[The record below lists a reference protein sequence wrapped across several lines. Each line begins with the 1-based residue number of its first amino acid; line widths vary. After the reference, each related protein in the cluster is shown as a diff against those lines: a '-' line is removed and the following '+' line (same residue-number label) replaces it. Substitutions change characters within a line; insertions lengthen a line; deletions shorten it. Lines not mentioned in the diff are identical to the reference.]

1 MDFDSLAGGA
11 VPRSALESRVRI
23 RRTFGLL
30 ITALLV
36 AACTPTLVNFA
47 PRVHVVQSGETLF
60 SIAWRY
66 QLDVRELVLWNE
78 LDNPDLILV
87 GQRLFLTPGGMA
99 ETMAAGAGPASAAP
113 SASPGQS
120 GTSRSPGATPP
131 GAPEESD
138 RGASPSADSGQQAST
153 SPAIP
158 RPAPP
163 VATPI
168 PAPSSPPAPAGMAA
182 GSMGAAP
189 AGSEQAAA
197 PQPEQAAVSRPE
209 QAPAPHPEQAA
220 VARPQPEP
228 PPPQPSLAVLPSPT
242 WQWPIRGPVV
252 SPYGAAQGTGSGIGI
267 GGQLGADIRASAAG
281 QVVYAGDGLA
291 AYGNL
296 IIIKHNDTFL
306 SAYGLNDEL
315 VVGEGD
321 SVAQGDL
328 IARMGMGPERQPQVH
343 FEIRRNGT
351 PVDPLGHLPN

>member
-1 MDFDSLAGGA
+1 M
-11 VPRSALESRVRI
+11 PI
-23 RRTFGLL
+23 RRTFWLL
-30 ITALLV
+30 ATALLA

-47 PRVHVVQSGETLF
+47 PRVHIVQSGETLF

-87 GQRLFLTPGGMA
+87 GQRLFLTPEGQA
-99 ETMAAGAGPASAAP
+99 ETQAANVGRPPVVPRVSSGQTGPAQAETRPLETRQPVTESPAVATDSDDGSDQSPADESSAVESPAAESPVAGSPAAGGQQAAGSVASTAVPTPIPTPVPTPSAP
-113 SASPGQS
+113 SAP
-120 GTSRSPGATPP
+120 TRT
-131 GAPEESD
+131 
-138 RGASPSADSGQQAST
+138 T
-153 SPAIP
+153 
-158 RPAPP
+158 
-163 VATPI
+163 
-168 PAPSSPPAPAGMAA
+168 A

-189 AGSEQAAA
+189 ASPEPSEA
-197 PQPEQAAVSRPE
+197 SRPPP
-209 QAPAPHPEQAA
+209 APAA
-220 VARPQPEP
+220 QP
-228 PPPQPSLAVLPSPT
+228 PSLAVLPAPP

-252 SPYGAAQGTGSGIGI
+252 SAYGAAQGTGSGIGI
-267 GGQLGADIRASAAG
+267 GGQLGADIRASAPG

-306 SAYGLNDEL
+306 SAYGHNDAL

-321 SVAQGDL
+321 AVQQGDV

>member
-1 MDFDSLAGGA
+1 MRFLQLS
-11 VPRSALESRVRI
+11 
-23 RRTFGLL
+23 GLFL
-30 ITALLV
+30 TALLAV
-36 AACTPTLVNFA
+36 ACTPTLVDFA

-66 QLDVRELVLWNE
+66 QLDVRELVVWND

-87 GQRLFLTPGGMA
+87 GQRLFLTPGGMDESLRA
-99 ETMAAGAGPASAAP
+99 DAGRTSAGP
-113 SASPGQS
+113 SASPGQ
-120 GTSRSPGATPP
+120 TAPSRPA
-131 GAPEESD
+131 GAPD
-138 RGASPSADSGQQAST
+138 DSAGGGRAAAAPGPQAST
-153 SPAIP
+153 SPAVP

-163 VATPI
+163 VATPV
-168 PAPSSPPAPAGMAA
+168 PAPSSLPTPSPTPAPAAPA
-182 GSMGAAP
+182 TGSMGAAP
-189 AGSEQAAA
+189 ASSGQSAA
-197 PQPEQAAVSRPE
+197 PQPPPRPPAQPPSR
-209 QAPAPHPEQAA
+209 
-220 VARPQPEP
+220 
-228 PPPQPSLAVLPSPT
+228 AVLPASA
-242 WQWPIRGPVV
+242 WQWPVRGAVV

-306 SAYGLNDEL
+306 SAYGHNDTL

-321 SVAQGDL
+321 AVEQGDV

-351 PVDPLGHLPN
+351 PVDPLGYLPD

>member
-1 MDFDSLAGGA
+1 M
-11 VPRSALESRVRI
+11 PI
-23 RRTFGLL
+23 RRTFWLL
-30 ITALLV
+30 ATALLA
-36 AACTPTLVNFA
+36 AACTPTLVSFE
-47 PRVHVVQSGETLF
+47 PRIHVVQSGETLF

-87 GQRLFLTPGGMA
+87 GQRLFLTPGGSA
-99 ETMAAGAGPASAAP
+99 ETQAANVGQPPVVPRVSSGQTGPAQAETRQPETRQPVTESPAVATDSDDGSDESPVAESPAAESPAAESSMAGGRRAAGSVASTAVPTPVPTPAPTP
-113 SASPGQS
+113 SAP
-120 GTSRSPGATPP
+120 TRT
-131 GAPEESD
+131 
-138 RGASPSADSGQQAST
+138 T
-153 SPAIP
+153 
-158 RPAPP
+158 
-163 VATPI
+163 
-168 PAPSSPPAPAGMAA
+168 A

-189 AGSEQAAA
+189 ASPEPSEA
-197 PQPEQAAVSRPE
+197 SRPP
-209 QAPAPHPEQAA
+209 PAPPA
-220 VARPQPEP
+220 QP
-228 PPPQPSLAVLPSPT
+228 PSLAVLPAPT

-267 GGQLGADIRASAAG
+267 GGQLGADIRASAPG
-281 QVVYAGDGLA
+281 QVVYAGAGLA

-306 SAYGLNDEL
+306 SAYGHNDAL

-321 SVAQGDL
+321 AVQQGDV

>member
-1 MDFDSLAGGA
+1 M
-11 VPRSALESRVRI
+11 RI
-23 RRTFGLL
+23 RRTLGLPM
-30 ITALLV
+30 TVLLV
-36 AACTPTLVNFA
+36 AACTPTLVNFS

-66 QLDVRELVLWNE
+66 QLDVRELVVWNE

-87 GQRLFLTPGGMA
+87 GQRLFLTPGGM
-99 ETMAAGAGPASAAP
+99 EESMAAGAGPESAAP
-113 SASPGQS
+113 SASPGRS
-120 GTSRSPGATPP
+120 GTSRSPDATSP
-131 GAPEESD
+131 GAPVESD
-138 RGASPSADSGQQAST
+138 RGASPSVDSGQQAST

-168 PAPSSPPAPAGMAA
+168 PAPSSPPAPTGMAA
-182 GSMGAAP
+182 GAMGAAP
-189 AGSEQAAA
+189 SSSGQAAV
-197 PQPEQAAVSRPE
+197 PQPEQAAVP
-209 QAPAPHPEQAA
+209 
-220 VARPQPEP
+220 RPQPEP
-228 PPPQPSLAVLPSPT
+228 PPPRPSLDVLPSPT

-252 SPYGAAQGTGSGIGI
+252 SPYGAAQGTGGGIGI

-306 SAYGLNDEL
+306 SAYGHNDEL

-321 SVAQGDL
+321 SVAQGDV